1 MIDYKLVLILAL
13 SIVLLYL
20 YNRVDSLKEDLKS
33 QKKIQSEQK
42 VLISSIMK
50 TQDTIS
56 QKNTEFDIHLRST
69 NEVITPV
76 NKNNSIKPEVVCVDG
91 ICKLPSKNDSLNKV
105 NITLLNN
112 DKNTTD
118 FSATENDSES
128 ESLNLTSSDNI
139 IIYSND
145 KSDKESI
152 NENTKS
158 SENLEEEKTED
169 FIENIEIVHDLQ
181 KDNNIL
187 LQTNTLDDIF
197 NVESLIDKLSNE
209 PIIFNK
215 TFINTNLNNKPS
227 SYIEIIDSSN
237 SQNDENYNLDTNIQ
251 SYSDLDY
258 DKLEEEKEEEEEI
271 SLNSKSN
278 IDSVTLENLKNYKL
292 NDLQKL
298 AKTNNIELT
307 LLRNGKVKNKTKKE
321 LYTELSQI

>member
-20 YNRVDSLKEDLKS
+20 YNRVDSLKEDLKN
-33 QKKIQSEQK
+33 QKKIQSDQK

-56 QKNTEFDIHLRST
+56 QKNTELDIHLRST
-69 NEVITPV
+69 NKVITSV

-91 ICKLPSKNDSLNKV
+91 ICKLPSKNESLNKV

-145 KSDKESI
+145 KSDKESF
-152 NENTKS
+152 NEKIQNTNS
-158 SENLEEEKTED
+158 SGNLDLDEEKIED

-181 KDNNIL
+181 KDNIL

-197 NVESLIDKLSNE
+197 NVESLIDKLGNE

-215 TFINTNLNNKPS
+215 TFINTNPS
-227 SYIEIIDSSN
+227 SYIEVIDSSN

-258 DKLEEEKEEEEEI
+258 DKSEEEI

-278 IDSVTLENLKNYKL
+278 IDSVTLEDLKKYKL
-292 NDLQKL
+292 NDLQEL
-298 AKTNNIELT
+298 AKNNNIKLN
-307 LLRNGKVKNKTKKE
+307 LLKNIKIKNKTKKE
-321 LYTELSQI
+321 LYTELTQK

>member
-20 YNRVDSLKEDLKS
+20 YNRVDSLKEDLKN
-33 QKKIQSEQK
+33 QKKIQTDQK

-56 QKNTEFDIHLRST
+56 QKNTELDIHLRST
-69 NEVITPV
+69 NKVITSV

-91 ICKLPSKNDSLNKV
+91 ICKLPSKNESLNKV

-145 KSDKESI
+145 KSDKESF
-152 NENTKS
+152 NEKIQNTNS
-158 SENLEEEKTED
+158 SENLDLDEEKIED

-181 KDNNIL
+181 KDNIL

-197 NVESLIDKLSNE
+197 NVESLIDKLGNE

-215 TFINTNLNNKPS
+215 TFINTNLNNNPS
-227 SYIEIIDSSN
+227 SYIEVIDSSN

-258 DKLEEEKEEEEEI
+258 DKSEEEI

-278 IDSVTLENLKNYKL
+278 IDSVTLEDLKKYKL
-292 NDLQKL
+292 NDLQQL
-298 AKTNNIELT
+298 AKNNNIELT
-307 LLRNGKVKNKTKKE
+307 LLKNGKVKNKTKKE
-321 LYTELSQI
+321 LYNELTQK

>member
-1 MIDYKLVLILAL
+1 M
-13 SIVLLYL
+13 
-20 YNRVDSLKEDLKS
+20 
-33 QKKIQSEQK
+33 
-42 VLISSIMK
+42 
-50 TQDTIS
+50 
-56 QKNTEFDIHLRST
+56 
-69 NEVITPV
+69 
-76 NKNNSIKPEVVCVDG
+76 
-91 ICKLPSKNDSLNKV
+91 

-145 KSDKESI
+145 KSDKESF
-152 NENTKS
+152 NEKIQNTNS
-158 SENLEEEKTED
+158 SGNLDLDEEKIED

-181 KDNNIL
+181 KDNIL

-197 NVESLIDKLSNE
+197 NVESLIDKLGNE

-215 TFINTNLNNKPS
+215 TFINTNLNNNPS
-227 SYIEIIDSSN
+227 SYIEVIDSSN

-258 DKLEEEKEEEEEI
+258 DKSEEEI

-278 IDSVTLENLKNYKL
+278 IDSVTLEDLKKYKL
-292 NDLQKL
+292 NDLQEL
-298 AKTNNIELT
+298 AKNNNIELT
-307 LLRNGKVKNKTKKE
+307 LLKNGKVKNKTKKE
-321 LYTELSQI
+321 LYTELTQK